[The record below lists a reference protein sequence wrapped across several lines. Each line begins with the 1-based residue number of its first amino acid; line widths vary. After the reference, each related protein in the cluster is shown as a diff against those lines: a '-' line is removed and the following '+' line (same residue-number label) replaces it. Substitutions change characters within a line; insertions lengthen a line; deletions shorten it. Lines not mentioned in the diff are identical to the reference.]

1 MKDPVLTDAACGE
14 AEMAESDFVLT
25 SRADVAR
32 KPRLADS
39 VFARANAVHR
49 RLVVISNRVTPTAA
63 AKPDSGGL
71 AVAIRAALQQS
82 GGIWFGWSGDVQQ
95 TVRTEP
101 SIATDGQLTFST
113 AH

>member
-32 KPRLADS
+32 KPRLAGS
-39 VFARANAVHR
+39 GFARANAVHR

-71 AVAIRAALQQS
+71 AGATSAAPEQS
-82 GGIWFGWSGDVQQ
+82 GRGLGPG
-95 TVRTEP
+95 
-101 SIATDGQLTFST
+101 G
-113 AH
+113 AHRPEKRAPPAPQRPPTCTHAYHT